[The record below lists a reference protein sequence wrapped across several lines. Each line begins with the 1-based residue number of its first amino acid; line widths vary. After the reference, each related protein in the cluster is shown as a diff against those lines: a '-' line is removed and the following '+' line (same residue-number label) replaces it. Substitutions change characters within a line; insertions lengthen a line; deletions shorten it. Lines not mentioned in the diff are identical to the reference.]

1 MQDKRKK
8 IALFIML
15 AVLPSLLLSLGFIA
29 SASATPAGELGE
41 LEAQSQEL
49 QSSYDTALVDLVA
62 ADSAVSNKSTEIAAA
77 TQQRDEV
84 QATLDSQR
92 QNLAQLQA
100 QMQDR
105 QRILEKRLL
114 STYKSDD
121 SGFIEVM
128 MGSDDFSDFLN
139 RIDMVNA
146 IADDDRELIE
156 SMRAS
161 KQAVEDEIANLEQT
175 EAELASLVD
184 SLNAAQQEL
193 LAAQA
198 EQQSV
203 LTAIQ
208 SQRDLTAEQLS
219 QVQAQAASIEANM
232 SSIQSQVPAAGGGD
246 DGGSYSPPAG
256 GGSTITVTATAY
268 CLGGT
273 TATGMPVGRGVIAV
287 DPSVIPLGSR
297 VHVSG
302 YGDAIAADTGGAIYG
317 NKIDVWLPCGDA
329 HAWGVRTVTVTIY

>member
-1 MQDKRKK
+1 MQER
-8 IALFIML
+8 
-15 AVLPSLLLSLGFIA
+15 
-29 SASATPAGELGE
+29 
-41 LEAQSQEL
+41 
-49 QSSYDTALVDLVA
+49 
-62 ADSAVSNKSTEIAAA
+62 
-77 TQQRDEV
+77 QQ
-84 QATLDSQR
+84 
-92 QNLAQLQA
+92 
-100 QMQDR
+100 
-105 QRILEKRLL
+105 ILEKRLL

-139 RIDMVNA
+139 RVDMVQA
-146 IADDDRELIE
+146 IADDDRQLIE
-156 SMRAS
+156 SMRDS
-161 KQAVEDEIANLEQT
+161 KQAVEEEIANLEQT
-175 EAELASLVD
+175 EAELSGLVD
-184 SLNAAQQEL
+184 SLNAAEQEL

-203 LTAIQ
+203 LASIQ
-208 SQRDLTAEQLS
+208 SQRDLTAEQIS
-219 QVQAQAASIEANM
+219 QVQAQAASIETNM
-232 SSIQSQVPAAGGGD
+232 ASIQSEAQAPGGG

-256 GGSTITVTATAY
+256 GGSSITVTATAY

-287 DPSVIPLGSR
+287 DPGVIPLGSR

-302 YGDAIAADTGGAIYG
+302 YGDAIAADTGGAIHG